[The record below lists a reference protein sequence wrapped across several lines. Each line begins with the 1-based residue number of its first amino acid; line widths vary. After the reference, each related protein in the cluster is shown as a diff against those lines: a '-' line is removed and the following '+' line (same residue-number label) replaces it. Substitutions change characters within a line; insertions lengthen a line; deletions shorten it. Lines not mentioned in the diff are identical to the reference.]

1 MVVQLQQQEEYL
13 EYIELQGKNFDICAY
28 DGEVLVSLVT
38 AKEALRLWE
47 PPLEPTDLEGLHYLS
62 GQTNYLLTDRMKEVI
77 KMLDVVAEVVARALL
92 KIPGLVV

>member
-1 MVVQLQQQEEYL
+1 MSGGIVNGKESRKGREQNPNLVVVVQLQQQEEYL

-47 PPLEPTDLEGLHYLS
+47 PPLEPTDL
-62 GQTNYLLTDRMKEVI
+62 
-77 KMLDVVAEVVARALL
+77 
-92 KIPGLVV
+92 